1 MGPAEKTDPRVPSG
15 GSRSKGAKR
24 EEPIRDGGVEGANLR
39 GREEGAD
46 PKERSRVGWA
56 KAPSRGGRAEGGR
69 SEGPNV
75 GFRSKGGRVEGA
87 NLALAVSCSV
97 LASQVSLVC
106 WVVGH
111 TYISKQTGKQAWTQ
125 IS

>member
-1 MGPAEKTDPRVPSG
+1 MAE
-15 GSRSKGAKR
+15 SK
-24 EEPIRDGGVEGANLR
+24 GANLR

-56 KAPSRGGRAEGGR
+56 KAPSRGGRAEWGPIGGAER
-69 SEGPNV
+69 RLPIQ
-75 GFRSKGGRVEGA
+75 GGRVEGA

-111 TYISKQTGKQAWTQ
+111 TYISKQTGKQA
-125 IS
+125 